1 MCKFEG
7 YYDGPPIIPPR
18 LKEMTIRGIGYRD
31 REINEGRVLWHKKT
45 RRVDITI

>member
-18 LKEMTIRGIGYRD
+18 LKEMTIEELDIEIERLM
-31 REINEGRVLWHKKT
+31 REEFYDTKKQEE
-45 RRVDITI
+45 